1 MANTFCSSCKS
12 NGVQTRVEW
21 RPNPDK
27 PGKNKPFDVD
37 KQEWHVCPYY
47 KPKQEFAKTLEPLEQ
62 KPIVG
67 NDKVLTELLE
77 IKADVRAIKEAVSNI
92 IVFKE
97 LLEAEKQLIAKKS
110 FVKGNNITEEL
121 E

>member
-1 MANTFCSSCKS
+1 MANVFCSSCKS
-12 NGVQTRVEW
+12 NGIQTRVEW

-62 KPIVG
+62 KPIIA
-67 NDKVLTELLE
+67 NDKLSEKLDIIIQMLSPDGSVGKAISGLYALVSEFKNAKGDRLE
-77 IKADVRAIKEAVSNI
+77 
-92 IVFKE
+92 
-97 LLEAEKQLIAKKS
+97 
-110 FVKGNNITEEL
+110 
-121 E
+121 

>member
-1 MANTFCSSCKS
+1 MANVFCSSCKS
-12 NGVQTRVEW
+12 NGIQTRVEW

-77 IKADVRAIKEAVSNI
+77 IKSDVRAIKEAISDLIVSR
-92 IVFKE
+92 E
-97 LLEAEKQLIAKKS
+97 LITAMMEKLKGLSFEKASGDKLE
-110 FVKGNNITEEL
+110 
-121 E
+121 